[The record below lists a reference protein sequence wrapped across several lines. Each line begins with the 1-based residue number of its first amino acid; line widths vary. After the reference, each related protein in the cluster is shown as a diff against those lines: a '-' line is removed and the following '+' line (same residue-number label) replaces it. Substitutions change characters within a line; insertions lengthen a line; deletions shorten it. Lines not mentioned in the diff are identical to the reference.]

1 MTLGWVTSL
10 WGITQIEKI
19 LWGMTQIYN
28 YFMGYHSLSKIF
40 VQIFFFMG
48 HHSFYKKFVA
58 KSRFFRFSRLD
69 DITKM
74 FRDWRQSIKF
84 TRLPSLYIYHAP
96 AGAWTELYRII
107 LNYTEFYRGIFP
119 VSWLLSRNLE
129 SGLCSVTFKC
139 HLIKSAVC
147 SHAVH
152 VHSNG
157 DKK

>member
-1 MTLGWVTSL
+1 
-10 WGITQIEKI
+10 
-19 LWGMTQIYN
+19 
-28 YFMGYHSLSKIF
+28 
-40 VQIFFFMG
+40 
-48 HHSFYKKFVA
+48 
-58 KSRFFRFSRLD
+58 
-69 DITKM
+69 M
-74 FRDWRQSIKF
+74 FRPIIQINISGRKWSWGTEDVFDRCQSIKF

-139 HLIKSAVC
+139 HLIKSTVC

-152 VHSNG
+152 VHSHG
-157 DKK
+157 DKNSTFTPIIRYVEHLWGITHLRKKILWGITHSAKILWGTTHFSG

>member
-1 MTLGWVTSL
+1 
-10 WGITQIEKI
+10 
-19 LWGMTQIYN
+19 MTQIYN

-107 LNYTEFYRGIFP
+107 LNYTGVSFLFLDYYLAIWNRG
-119 VSWLLSRNLE
+119 
-129 SGLCSVTFKC
+129 SVV
-139 HLIKSAVC
+139 LPSSVI
-147 SHAVH
+147 
-152 VHSNG
+152 
-157 DKK
+157 